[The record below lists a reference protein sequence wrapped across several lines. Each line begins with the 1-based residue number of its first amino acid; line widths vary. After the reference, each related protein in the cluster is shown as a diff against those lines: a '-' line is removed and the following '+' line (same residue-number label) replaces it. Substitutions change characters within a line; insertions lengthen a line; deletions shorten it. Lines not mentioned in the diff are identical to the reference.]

1 MSKKV
6 YFQAKNPS
14 NLTKNPYNPY
24 ILGTLHDLWG
34 RNIMFGAVEMI
45 FQENIFP
52 RLAWHSKKVIA
63 KDPLNPTKFRQLKW
77 AYLVYKWE

>member
-1 MSKKV
+1 M

-24 ILGTLHDLWG
+24 ILATLHDFIG
-34 RNIMFGAVEMI
+34 RKMIFGAVEMI

-52 RLAWHSKKVIA
+52 
-63 KDPLNPTKFRQLKW
+63 
-77 AYLVYKWE
+77 